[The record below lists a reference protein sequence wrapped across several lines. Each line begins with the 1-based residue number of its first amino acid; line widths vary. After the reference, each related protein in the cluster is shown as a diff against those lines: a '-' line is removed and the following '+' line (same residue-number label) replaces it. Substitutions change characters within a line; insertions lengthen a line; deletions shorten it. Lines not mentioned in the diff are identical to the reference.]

1 MKIHKNYIFPHI
13 HVTECYPFGV
23 SVYMI
28 NVVWVCVSFI
38 REGIQWEAIDWMDN
52 AECLDLI
59 EKVRDSRKAALPP
72 GTMANHQPECV
83 DPGAT
88 LLTLTLLSQS
98 III

>member
-1 MKIHKNYIFPHI
+1 MLPNAVLFWC
-13 HVTECYPFGV
+13 VC
-23 SVYMI
+23 VYDK
-28 NVVWVCVSFI
+28 WGVCVSFI

-59 EKVRDSRKAALPP
+59 EKVIDSRKADVPP

>member
-1 MKIHKNYIFPHI
+1 M
-13 HVTECYPFGV
+13 VC
-23 SVYMI
+23 
-28 NVVWVCVSFI
+28 VCVSLHCI

-59 EKVRDSRKAALPP
+59 EKVGDSRKADLPP

-98 III
+98 IIIESHSACCVHSNVHQSAV

>member
-1 MKIHKNYIFPHI
+1 MLRNTVLFFSCVCLYDKW
-13 HVTECYPFGV
+13 C
-23 SVYMI
+23 
-28 NVVWVCVSFI
+28 VCVCLCVCVCVFGLI

-59 EKVRDSRKAALPP
+59 EKVTDSRKADLPP